1 MLSEN
6 QLLLERKKHFP
17 NFKESST
24 ESKRIQSTHFS
35 DHLLKFLLHLIEQKK
50 LEIRNAQ
57 THQAEFS
64 IRFFKCRKMNNPVKI

>member
-6 QLLLERKKHFP
+6 QLLLERKNISP
-17 NFKESST
+17 T
-24 ESKRIQSTHFS
+24 SKSLLQNQKGYKVH
-35 DHLLKFLLHLIEQKK
+35 HLLQFLLHLIEQKK

-64 IRFFKCRKMNNPVKI
+64 IRFLKCRKMNNPVKI